1 MKLHN
6 EDTNFLTTGE
16 LSNLIN
22 VSIRTILRHPND
34 YLPLYRMREK
44 GNRYAVTDDVNA
56 FIQSRGLFNT
66 AEELKQSQN

>member
-34 YLPLYRMREK
+34 YPPLFRIREK
-44 GNRYAVTDDVNA
+44 SNRYAVTDDVNA
-56 FIQSRGLFNT
+56 FIQSRGQFKT
-66 AEELKQSQN
+66 VEELKQSQI

>member
-16 LSNLIN
+16 LSTLIN
-22 VSIRTILRHPND
+22 VSIRTILRYPND
-34 YLPLYRMREK
+34 YPPLYRMREK